1 MTKMNVSAEVL
12 HTVLTQEIRKAN
24 SRTEWARWLDA
35 AALFPTYGFGNA
47 VLINLQMPHANFIAA
62 APAWARLGRQVVK
75 SGAIKILAPVRAE
88 VLFEDGTGEPTMDPQ
103 GSIRQGIIGFKVANV
118 WDVAHTVGPP
128 IALPPVVAQ
137 GKTAQLWE
145 ALVEDSHTNG
155 LTVDVRWTAP
165 EMDSYTDHGAGRV
178 VISNRLDLAAKVA
191 RLAHEVGHQR
201 MHSVPRNH
209 AEACYG
215 IEEVE
220 ADSFAHIAL
229 ARFGLPMETSSF
241 DRVPLLASAVQ
252 PRSPESV
259 IKAIGTRAVVSARK
273 FLEATGQ
280 QISPMPKPAG
290 RRFGQ
295 EAGMPAPYVGP
306 EL

>member
-12 HTVLTQEIRKAN
+12 HTVLTQEIRKVN
-24 SRTEWARWLDA
+24 SGVGWARWLDA

-47 VLINLQMPHANFIAA
+47 VLINLQMPHANFIAG

-88 VLFEDGTGEPTMDPQ
+88 VLFEDEAGEPTMDPQ

-118 WDVAHTVGPP
+118 WDVAHTVGPR
-128 IALPPVVAQ
+128 ISLPAMVSQ
-137 GKTAQLWE
+137 GTTVKLWD
-145 ALVEDSHTNG
+145 ALVGDSRAHG

-165 EMDSYTDHGAGRV
+165 EMDSYTDHGAGRIV
-178 VISNRLDLAAKVA
+178 VSNRLDLVAKVA
-191 RLAHEVGHQR
+191 RLAHEVGHLR
-201 MHSVPRNH
+201 MHPGQQGK

-241 DRVPLLASAVQ
+241 DRVLLLADAVQ

-259 IKAIGTRAVVSARK
+259 IKAIGTRAVVASRR
-273 FLEATGQ
+273 FLEATGH
-280 QISPMPKPAG
+280 QISPMPKTIGKRLEP
-290 RRFGQ
+290 
-295 EAGMPAPYVGP
+295 EAGTQAPYLGP